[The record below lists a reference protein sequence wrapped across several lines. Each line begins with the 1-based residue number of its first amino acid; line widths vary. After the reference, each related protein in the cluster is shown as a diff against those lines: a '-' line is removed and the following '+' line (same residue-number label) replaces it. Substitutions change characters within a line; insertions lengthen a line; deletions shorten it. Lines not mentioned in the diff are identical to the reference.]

1 MSKSK
6 WNRIESIPTT
16 SLTDDELKEAIKE
29 WAEGSKALENL
40 LWSCYKNGIHT
51 SGCHTGKHANF
62 VYLDVNL
69 EEDTPRDILKRMLSE
84 VEKFG
89 NAQVNLHFGGNPIS
103 GPEWYKT
110 SIFISSR
117 YALQA
122 DRLWENLDKA
132 ITEKKF
138 DEQHSCFTR
147 ILDLHDLIQDK
158 DCGLTC
164 RMYISGYHMYQ
175 IKFDDSGPVNTTEY
189 FSHFFDKLGFQIQ
202 EDHGKKFWYFEIGDK
217 NIFENMLDKICKAF
231 ASEYSLEKPSEITPD
246 MTFNYQAYL
255 MQKQFGYT
263 RDGIKKM
270 NDWINTNQPGHHGK
284 KIVNY

>member
-6 WNRIESIPTT
+6 WNRIESIPVS
-16 SLTDDELKEAIKE
+16 SLSEDELKQAIKE
-29 WAEGSKALENL
+29 WSDGSKQLESL
-40 LWSCYKNGIHT
+40 LWTCYKNGIKT

-62 VYLDVNL
+62 VYLSINL
-69 EEDTPRDILKRMLSE
+69 EGNTPRDILKCMLSE

-132 ITEKKF
+132 ITEK
-138 DEQHSCFTR
+138 HSDKQYICFSR
-147 ILDLHDLIQDK
+147 ILDFHDFLQDK

-164 RMYISGYHMYQ
+164 RMYISAYHMYE
-175 IKFDDSGPVNTTEY
+175 IKFDDSGPESTTEY
-189 FSHFFDKLGFQIQ
+189 FSAFFDKLGFKT
-202 EDHGKKFWYFEIGDK
+202 EKNSSKKFWVFRTSDK
-217 NIFENMLDKICKAF
+217 SVFKDMLDKIGEAF
-231 ASEYSLEKPSEITPD
+231 EKEYSLEKPTEITQG
-246 MTFNYQAYL
+246 MTFAYRAYL
-255 MQKQFGYT
+255 MQKKLGYT
-263 RDGIKKM
+263 PEAIKKM
-270 NDWINTNQPGHHGK
+270 NDWINTNQTDDPHPG
-284 KIVNY
+284 IVNY